1 MNAGVVIS
9 IVFGVVYIILTHF
22 IAEYIGKNRAIGY
35 GRSVFWCILLTPVI
49 GIFIV
54 LLSRKLEE

>member
-35 GRSVFWCILLTPVI
+35 GRSVFWCILLTPAI

>member
-54 LLSRKLEE
+54 LMSRKTKE

>member
-9 IVFGVVYIILTHF
+9 IFFMVVYIILTHY
-22 IAEYIGKNRAIGY
+22 IAEYIGKNRTIGY

-54 LLSRKLEE
+54 LMSRKIK